1 MKKVRKNFVK
11 CHKFYTFAYINT
23 YDTISLRM
31 IQQTCD
37 ISLWSLDHYVISVVV
52 AMLLAILVVVFYN
65 RVYIRRAKDANA
77 RQKEQ
82 NAHLALVLQAGRLR
96 IWKYLPATRHYF
108 FLSEEGTM
116 EQCYNPID
124 FAQFFDRDDFER
136 LRSTIFE
143 ICEGRKNSAV
153 VTMVSNA
160 KDEAFLR
167 HYEVTI
173 SVDRR
178 DSRGR
183 VTSVFGIQHDVTDEY
198 RRRES
203 VNQLL
208 LRYHTVFSTS
218 LIDMIYYD
226 KNGVLRDI
234 NERACKAFGVSD
246 REFVLQNEFLL
257 KNNPIFADVDV
268 ESMDNTRTS
277 SIVNFHNYEDPIYHL
292 DEFGLAGKKMYYDST
307 INPIRDAQGNLEGV
321 YMAGRDITEM
331 VVSFHRQKEGAKQ
344 LRKVNESIREYI
356 SNINYALRVS
366 DIRMV
371 NYYPNSFTL
380 ELSDNIT
387 QSQMKLSQL
396 RCIRLATPRFRR
408 TVSSVLNR
416 MDHLSPYNINVTIET
431 EIRDKKGRQIWML
444 FNMVPMLGDSGKVE
458 RYYGL
463 CREMTDMVEMEKL
476 LALETKKAQETELLK
491 QSFLSNMSYEIR
503 TPLNNV
509 VGFAQLFTVPHDE
522 ADEPAFVEQIK
533 INSNNML
540 TLVNDVMLLSSLDA
554 NMVEY
559 HKDYID
565 FAQVFASHCQIGWS
579 TANIQVKTV
588 IDNPYESLVLN
599 IDLEHVGKV
608 IEKLCWLSALTL
620 KEGYVMAR
628 YEYRRG
634 ELLITI
640 EDTGDGIP
648 EEGMAHL
655 FDRFVHNVDNHLLG
669 TGLDLPIVQA
679 MVNQMGGTIE
689 IESTLHKGTTAWVS
703 IPCEAKNIER
713 RREEITTNATENI
726 LL

>member
-1 MKKVRKNFVK
+1 
-11 CHKFYTFAYINT
+11 
-23 YDTISLRM
+23 M
-31 IQQTCD
+31 ILQM
-37 ISLWSLDHYVISVVV
+37 IEMSLWSLNHYALALSAVLLVV
-52 AMLLAILVVVFYN
+52 ILVVVLYN
-65 RVYIRRAKDANA
+65 RVYMRRANEANA
-77 RQKEQ
+77 RRKEQ

-96 IWKYLPATRHYF
+96 IWKYLPATRHYL

-116 EQCYNPID
+116 EQRYNPID
-124 FAQFFDRDDFER
+124 FQQFFERDDFER
-136 LRSTIFE
+136 LRTAIFD
-143 ICEGRKNSAV
+143 ICEGKQNSAV
-153 VTMVSNA
+153 LTLVSNA
-160 KDEAFLR
+160 KDDAFLR
-167 HYEVTI
+167 HYEMTV

-183 VTSVFGIQHDVTDEY
+183 VTSILGIQHDVTDEY
-198 RRRES
+198 RRLET

-218 LIDMIYYD
+218 LVDMVYYD
-226 KNGVLRDI
+226 NKGVLQDI
-234 NERACKAFGVSD
+234 NERACQAFGVPN
-246 REFVLQNEFLL
+246 REYVLNNKFLL
-257 KNNPIFADVDV
+257 KNNPFFGDVNL
-268 ESMDNTRTS
+268 ETMDNTRTS
-277 SIVNFHNYEDPIYHL
+277 CIVDFGDYTDPVYHI
-292 DEFGLAGKKMYYDST
+292 DELGLADKKMYYEST
-307 INPIRDAQGNLEGV
+307 INPIRDADGNLEGV

-331 VVSFHRQKEGAKQ
+331 VVSYRRQKEGAEK
-344 LRKVNESIREYI
+344 LRKVNEDIRQYI
-356 SNINYALRVS
+356 SNINYALRIS

-371 NYYPNSFTL
+371 NYYPKSFTL
-380 ELSDNIT
+380 EMSDNIT

-416 MDHLSPYNINVTIET
+416 MDHLSPYNIQVNIET
-431 EIRDKKGRQIWML
+431 EIRDKKGRQIWLL
-444 FNMVPMLGDSGKVE
+444 FNLVPMLDADGKVE
-458 RYYGL
+458 RYFGM
-463 CREMTDMVEMEKL
+463 CRNMTDMVETENR
-476 LALETKKAQETELLK
+476 LAVETKKAQETELLK

-509 VGFAQLFTVPHDE
+509 VGFAGLFNTPHDE

-533 INSNNML
+533 TNSNNML

-559 HKDYID
+559 RKDDID
-565 FAQVFASHCQIGWS
+565 FAQIFASHCQMGWS
-579 TANIQVKTV
+579 NANPQIKTI
-588 IDNPYESLVLN
+588 IDNPYESLVVN
-599 IDLEHVGKV
+599 IDMEHVGKV

-620 KEGYVMAR
+620 KEGYAKAR

-648 EEGMAHL
+648 EEGMAHI
-655 FDRFVHNVDNHLLG
+655 FDRFVHNIDNHLLG

-679 MVNQMGGTIE
+679 IVRQMGGTIE
-689 IESTLHKGTTAWVS
+689 IESKLHQGTTAWVS

-713 RREEITTNATENI
+713 RREEITANTTENM

>member
-1 MKKVRKNFVK
+1 
-11 CHKFYTFAYINT
+11 
-23 YDTISLRM
+23 M
-31 IQQTCD
+31 ILQM
-37 ISLWSLDHYVISVVV
+37 IEMSLWSLTHYALALSAV
-52 AMLLAILVVVFYN
+52 LLVAILVVVLYN
-65 RVYIRRAKDANA
+65 RVYMRRANEANA
-77 RQKEQ
+77 RRKEQ

-96 IWKYLPATRHYF
+96 IWKYLPATRHYL

-116 EQCYNPID
+116 EQRYNPID
-124 FAQFFDRDDFER
+124 FQQFFERDDFER
-136 LRSTIFE
+136 LRTAIFD
-143 ICEGRKNSAV
+143 ICEGKQNSAV
-153 VTMVSNA
+153 LTLVSNA
-160 KDEAFLR
+160 KDDAFLR
-167 HYEVTI
+167 HYEMTV

-183 VTSVFGIQHDVTDEY
+183 VTSILGIQHDVTDEY
-198 RRRES
+198 RRLET

-218 LIDMIYYD
+218 LVDMLYYD
-226 KNGVLRDI
+226 NKGVLQDI
-234 NERACKAFGVSD
+234 NERACQAFGVPN
-246 REFVLQNEFLL
+246 REYVLNNKFLL
-257 KNNPIFADVDV
+257 KNNPFFGDVNL
-268 ESMDNTRTS
+268 ETMDNTRTS
-277 SIVNFHNYEDPIYHL
+277 CIVDFGDYTDPVYHI
-292 DEFGLAGKKMYYDST
+292 DELGLADKKMYYEST
-307 INPIRDAQGNLEGV
+307 INPIRDANGNLEGV

-331 VVSFHRQKEGAKQ
+331 VVSYRRQKEGAEK
-344 LRKVNESIREYI
+344 LRKVNEDIRQYI
-356 SNINYALRVS
+356 SNINYALRIS

-371 NYYPNSFTL
+371 NYYPKSFTL
-380 ELSDNIT
+380 EMSDNIT

-416 MDHLSPYNINVTIET
+416 MDHLSPYNIQVNIET
-431 EIRDKKGRQIWML
+431 EIRDKKGRQIWLL
-444 FNMVPMLGDSGKVE
+444 FNLVPMLDADGKVE
-458 RYYGL
+458 RYFGI
-463 CREMTDMVEMEKL
+463 CRNMTDMVETENR
-476 LALETKKAQETELLK
+476 LAVETKKAQETELLK

-509 VGFAQLFTVPHDE
+509 VGFAGLFNTPHDE

-533 INSNNML
+533 TNSNNML

-559 HKDYID
+559 RKDDID
-565 FAQVFASHCQIGWS
+565 FAQIFASHCQMGWS
-579 TANIQVKTV
+579 NANPQIKTI
-588 IDNPYESLVLN
+588 IDNPYESLVVN
-599 IDLEHVGKV
+599 IDMEHVGKV

-620 KEGYVMAR
+620 KEGYAKAR

-648 EEGMAHL
+648 EEGMAHI
-655 FDRFVHNVDNHLLG
+655 FDRFVHNIDNHLLG

-679 MVNQMGGTIE
+679 IVRQMGGTIE
-689 IESTLHKGTTAWVS
+689 IESKLHQGTTAWVS

-713 RREEITTNATENI
+713 RREEITANTTENM

>member
-1 MKKVRKNFVK
+1 
-11 CHKFYTFAYINT
+11 
-23 YDTISLRM
+23 M
-31 IQQTCD
+31 ILQM
-37 ISLWSLDHYVISVVV
+37 IEMSLWSLNHYALALSAVLLVV
-52 AMLLAILVVVFYN
+52 ILVVVLYN
-65 RVYIRRAKDANA
+65 RVYMRRANEANA
-77 RQKEQ
+77 RRKEQ

-96 IWKYLPATRHYF
+96 IWKYLPATRHYL

-116 EQCYNPID
+116 EQRYNPID
-124 FAQFFDRDDFER
+124 FQQFFERDDFER
-136 LRSTIFE
+136 LRTAIFD
-143 ICEGRKNSAV
+143 ICEGKQNSAV
-153 VTMVSNA
+153 LTLVSNA
-160 KDEAFLR
+160 KDDAFLR
-167 HYEVTI
+167 HYEMTV

-183 VTSVFGIQHDVTDEY
+183 VTSILGIQHDVTDEY
-198 RRRES
+198 RRLET

-218 LIDMIYYD
+218 LVDMLYYD
-226 KNGVLRDI
+226 NKGVLQDI
-234 NERACKAFGVSD
+234 NERACQAFGVPN
-246 REFVLQNEFLL
+246 REYVLNNKFLL
-257 KNNPIFADVDV
+257 KNNPFFGDVNL
-268 ESMDNTRTS
+268 ETMDNTRTS
-277 SIVNFHNYEDPIYHL
+277 CIVDFGDYTDPVYHI
-292 DEFGLAGKKMYYDST
+292 DELGLADKKMYYEST
-307 INPIRDAQGNLEGV
+307 INPIRDADGNLEGV

-331 VVSFHRQKEGAKQ
+331 VVSYRRQKEGAEK
-344 LRKVNESIREYI
+344 LRKVNEDIRQYI
-356 SNINYALRVS
+356 SNINYALRIS

-371 NYYPNSFTL
+371 NYYPKSFTL
-380 ELSDNIT
+380 EMSDNIT

-416 MDHLSPYNINVTIET
+416 MDHLSPYNIQVNIET
-431 EIRDKKGRQIWML
+431 EIRDKKGRQIWLL
-444 FNMVPMLGDSGKVE
+444 FNLVPMVDADGKVE
-458 RYYGL
+458 RYFGM
-463 CREMTDMVEMEKL
+463 CRNMTDMVETENR
-476 LALETKKAQETELLK
+476 LAVETKKAQETELLK

-509 VGFAQLFTVPHDE
+509 VGFAGLFNSPHDE

-533 INSNNML
+533 TNSNNML

-559 HKDYID
+559 RKDDID
-565 FAQVFASHCQIGWS
+565 FAQIFASHCQMGWS
-579 TANIQVKTV
+579 NANPQIKTI
-588 IDNPYESLVLN
+588 IDNPYESLVVN
-599 IDLEHVGKV
+599 IDMEHVGKV

-620 KEGYVMAR
+620 KEGYAKAR

-648 EEGMAHL
+648 EEGMAHI
-655 FDRFVHNVDNHLLG
+655 FDRFVHNIDNHLLG

-679 MVNQMGGTIE
+679 IVRQMGGTIE
-689 IESTLHKGTTAWVS
+689 IESKLHQGTTAWVS

-713 RREEITTNATENI
+713 RREEITANTTENM

>member
-1 MKKVRKNFVK
+1 
-11 CHKFYTFAYINT
+11 
-23 YDTISLRM
+23 M
-31 IQQTCD
+31 ILQM
-37 ISLWSLDHYVISVVV
+37 IEMSLWSLNHYALALSAV
-52 AMLLAILVVVFYN
+52 LLVAILVVVLYN
-65 RVYIRRAKDANA
+65 RVYMRRANEANA
-77 RQKEQ
+77 RRKEQ

-96 IWKYLPATRHYF
+96 IWKYLPATRHYL

-116 EQCYNPID
+116 EQRYNPID
-124 FAQFFDRDDFER
+124 FQQFFERDDFER
-136 LRSTIFE
+136 LRTAIFD
-143 ICEGRKNSAV
+143 ICEGKQNSAV
-153 VTMVSNA
+153 LTLVSNA
-160 KDEAFLR
+160 KDDAFLR
-167 HYEVTI
+167 HYEMTV

-183 VTSVFGIQHDVTDEY
+183 VTSILGIQHDVTDEY
-198 RRRES
+198 RRLET

-218 LIDMIYYD
+218 LVDMLYYD
-226 KNGVLRDI
+226 NKGVLQDI
-234 NERACKAFGVSD
+234 NERACQAFGVPN
-246 REFVLQNEFLL
+246 RKYVLNNKFLL
-257 KNNPIFADVDV
+257 KNNPFFADLSL
-268 ESMDNTRTS
+268 ETMDNTRTS
-277 SIVNFHNYEDPIYHL
+277 CIVDFGDYTDPVYHI
-292 DEFGLAGKKMYYDST
+292 DELGLADKKMYYEST
-307 INPIRDAQGNLEGV
+307 INPIRDANGNLEGV

-331 VVSFHRQKEGAKQ
+331 VVSYRRQKEGAEK
-344 LRKVNESIREYI
+344 LRKVNEDIRQYI
-356 SNINYALRVS
+356 SNINYALRIS

-371 NYYPNSFTL
+371 NYYPKSFTL
-380 ELSDNIT
+380 EMSDNIT

-416 MDHLSPYNINVTIET
+416 MDHLSPYNIQVNIET
-431 EIRDKKGRQIWML
+431 EIRDKKGRQIWLL
-444 FNMVPMLGDSGKVE
+444 FNLVPMLDADGKVE
-458 RYYGL
+458 RYFGM
-463 CREMTDMVEMEKL
+463 CRNMTDMVETENR
-476 LALETKKAQETELLK
+476 LAVETKKAQETELLK

-509 VGFAQLFTVPHDE
+509 VGFAGLFNTPHDE

-533 INSNNML
+533 TNSNNML

-559 HKDYID
+559 RKDDID
-565 FAQVFASHCQIGWS
+565 FAQIFASYCQMGWS
-579 TANIQVKTV
+579 NANPQIKTI
-588 IDNPYESLVLN
+588 IDNPYESLVVN
-599 IDLEHVGKV
+599 IDMEHVGKV

-620 KEGYVMAR
+620 KEGYAKAR

-648 EEGMAHL
+648 EEGMAHI
-655 FDRFVHNVDNHLLG
+655 FDRFVHNIDNHLLG

-679 MVNQMGGTIE
+679 IVRQMGGTIE
-689 IESTLHKGTTAWVS
+689 IESKLHQGTTAWVS

-713 RREEITTNATENI
+713 RREEITANTTENM

>member
-1 MKKVRKNFVK
+1 
-11 CHKFYTFAYINT
+11 
-23 YDTISLRM
+23 M
-31 IQQTCD
+31 IEM
-37 ISLWSLDHYVISVVV
+37 SLWSPNYYVLAVV
-52 AMLLAILVVVFYN
+52 AMLLVVILVVVSYN
-65 RVYIRRAKDANA
+65 RVYMKRANEANA
-77 RQKEQ
+77 RKKEQ

-96 IWKYLPATRHYF
+96 IWKYYLATRQYH
-108 FLSEEGTM
+108 FLSEEGSM
-116 EQCYNPID
+116 EQRYNPID
-124 FAQFFDRDDFER
+124 FAQFFDRDDFEK
-136 LRSTIFE
+136 LRAIIFD
-143 ICEGRKNSAV
+143 ICEGKKSGAV
-153 VTMVSNA
+153 LTMVSNA
-160 KDEAFLR
+160 KDEAYLR
-167 HYEVTI
+167 HYEVSV
-173 SVDRR
+173 SVDQR
-178 DSRGR
+178 DSKGR
-183 VTSVFGIQHDVTDEY
+183 VLSIFGIQHDVTEEY
-198 RRRES
+198 RRLEA

-218 LIDMIYYD
+218 LIDMVYYD
-226 KNGVLRDI
+226 NKGVLRDI
-234 NERACKAFGVSD
+234 NERACQSFGVPN
-246 REFVLQNEFLL
+246 REFVLNNEFLL
-257 KNNPIFADVDV
+257 KNNPIFADVDL
-268 ESMDNTRTS
+268 ETMSNTRTS
-277 SIVNFHNYEDPIYHL
+277 CIVDFGNYNDSIYHT
-292 DEFGLAGKKMYYDST
+292 DEFALTDKKMFYDST
-307 INPIRDAQGNLEGV
+307 INPIRDANGKLEGV

-331 VVSFHRQKEGAKQ
+331 VVSYHRQKEGAER
-344 LRKVNESIREYI
+344 LRKVTEDIRQYI
-356 SNINYALRVS
+356 SNINYALRIS

-371 NYYPNSFTL
+371 NYYPKSFTL
-380 ELSDNIT
+380 ELSDNISK
-387 QSQMKLSQL
+387 SQMKLSQL

-416 MDHLSPYNINVTIET
+416 MDHLSRYNIQVNIET
-431 EIRDKKGRQIWML
+431 EIRDKKGRQIWLL
-444 FNMVPMLGDSGKVE
+444 FNLVPMLDANGKVE
-458 RYYGL
+458 RYFGM
-463 CREMTDMVEMEKL
+463 CRNMTDMVETENR
-476 LALETKKAQETELLK
+476 LAVETKKAQETELLK

-509 VGFAQLFTVPHDE
+509 VGFAGLFNTPHDE

-540 TLVNDVMLLSSLDA
+540 SLVNDVMLLSSLDA

-579 TANIQVKTV
+579 TANTQVKTV
-588 IDNPYESLVLN
+588 INNPYDSLVVN
-599 IDLEHVGKV
+599 IDQEHVGKV

-713 RREEITTNATENI
+713 RHEEITANTTENI

>member
-1 MKKVRKNFVK
+1 
-11 CHKFYTFAYINT
+11 
-23 YDTISLRM
+23 M
-31 IQQTCD
+31 IEM
-37 ISLWSLDHYVISVVV
+37 SLWSLTHYALALSAV
-52 AMLLAILVVVFYN
+52 LLVAILVVVLYN
-65 RVYIRRAKDANA
+65 RVYMRRANEANA
-77 RQKEQ
+77 RRKEQ

-96 IWKYLPATRHYF
+96 IWKYLPATRHYL

-116 EQCYNPID
+116 EQRYNPID
-124 FAQFFDRDDFER
+124 FQQFFERDDFER
-136 LRSTIFE
+136 LRTAIFN
-143 ICEGRKNSAV
+143 ICEGKQNSAV
-153 VTMVSNA
+153 LTLVSNA
-160 KDEAFLR
+160 KDDAFLR
-167 HYEVTI
+167 HYEMTV

-183 VTSVFGIQHDVTDEY
+183 VTSILGIQHDVTDEY
-198 RRRES
+198 RRLET

-218 LIDMIYYD
+218 LVDMVYYD
-226 KNGVLRDI
+226 NKGVLQDI
-234 NERACKAFGVSD
+234 NERACQAFGVPN
-246 REFVLQNEFLL
+246 REYVLNNKFLL
-257 KNNPIFADVDV
+257 KNNPFFGDVNL
-268 ESMDNTRTS
+268 ETMDNTRTS
-277 SIVNFHNYEDPIYHL
+277 CIVDFGDYTDPVYHI
-292 DEFGLAGKKMYYDST
+292 DELGLADKKMYYEST
-307 INPIRDAQGNLEGV
+307 INPIRDANGNLEGV

-331 VVSFHRQKEGAKQ
+331 VVSYRRQKEGAEK
-344 LRKVNESIREYI
+344 LRKVNEDIRQYI
-356 SNINYALRVS
+356 SNINYALRIS

-371 NYYPNSFTL
+371 NYYPKSFTL
-380 ELSDNIT
+380 EMSDNIT

-416 MDHLSPYNINVTIET
+416 MDHLSPYNIQVNIET
-431 EIRDKKGRQIWML
+431 EIRDKKGRQIWLL
-444 FNMVPMLGDSGKVE
+444 FNLVPMLDADGKVE
-458 RYYGL
+458 RYFGM
-463 CREMTDMVEMEKL
+463 CRNMTDMVETENR
-476 LALETKKAQETELLK
+476 LAVETKKAQETELLK

-509 VGFAQLFTVPHDE
+509 VGFAGLFNTPHDE

-533 INSNNML
+533 TNSNNML

-559 HKDYID
+559 RKDDID
-565 FAQVFASHCQIGWS
+565 FAQIFASHCQMGWS
-579 TANIQVKTV
+579 NANPQIKTI
-588 IDNPYESLVLN
+588 IDNPYESLVVN
-599 IDLEHVGKV
+599 IDMEHVGKV

-620 KEGYVMAR
+620 KEGYAKAR

-648 EEGMAHL
+648 EEGMAHI
-655 FDRFVHNVDNHLLG
+655 FDRFVHNIDNHLLG

-679 MVNQMGGTIE
+679 IVRQMGGTIE
-689 IESTLHKGTTAWVS
+689 IESKLHQGTTAWVS

-713 RREEITTNATENI
+713 RREEITANTTENM

>member
-1 MKKVRKNFVK
+1 
-11 CHKFYTFAYINT
+11 
-23 YDTISLRM
+23 M
-31 IQQTCD
+31 IEM
-37 ISLWSLDHYVISVVV
+37 SLWSLTHYALALSAVLLVV
-52 AMLLAILVVVFYN
+52 ILVVVLYN
-65 RVYIRRAKDANA
+65 RVYMRRANEANA
-77 RQKEQ
+77 RRKEQ

-96 IWKYLPATRHYF
+96 IWKYLPATRHYL

-116 EQCYNPID
+116 EQRYNPID
-124 FAQFFDRDDFER
+124 FQQFFERDDFER
-136 LRSTIFE
+136 LRTAIFD
-143 ICEGRKNSAV
+143 ICEGKQNSAV
-153 VTMVSNA
+153 LTLVSNA
-160 KDEAFLR
+160 KDDAFLR
-167 HYEVTI
+167 HYEMTV

-183 VTSVFGIQHDVTDEY
+183 VTSILGIQHDVTDEY
-198 RRRES
+198 RRLET

-218 LIDMIYYD
+218 LVDMLYYD
-226 KNGVLRDI
+226 NKGVLQDI
-234 NERACKAFGVSD
+234 NERACQAFGVPN
-246 REFVLQNEFLL
+246 REYVLNNKFLL
-257 KNNPIFADVDV
+257 KNNPFFADLSL
-268 ESMDNTRTS
+268 EMMDNTRTS
-277 SIVNFHNYEDPIYHL
+277 CIVDFGDYTDPVYHI
-292 DEFGLAGKKMYYDST
+292 DELGLADKKMYYEST
-307 INPIRDAQGNLEGV
+307 INPIRDADGNLEGV

-331 VVSFHRQKEGAKQ
+331 VVSYRRQKEGAEK
-344 LRKVNESIREYI
+344 LRKVNEDIRQYI
-356 SNINYALRVS
+356 SNINYALRIS

-371 NYYPNSFTL
+371 NYYPKSFTL
-380 ELSDNIT
+380 EMSDNIT

-416 MDHLSPYNINVTIET
+416 MDHLSPYNIQVNIET
-431 EIRDKKGRQIWML
+431 EIRDKKGRQIWLL
-444 FNMVPMLGDSGKVE
+444 FNLVPMVDADGKVE
-458 RYYGL
+458 RYFGM
-463 CREMTDMVEMEKL
+463 CRNMTDMVETENR
-476 LALETKKAQETELLK
+476 LAVETKKAQETELLK

-509 VGFAQLFTVPHDE
+509 VGFAGLFNSPHDE

-533 INSNNML
+533 TNSNNML

-559 HKDYID
+559 RKDDID
-565 FAQVFASHCQIGWS
+565 FAQIFASHCQMGWS
-579 TANIQVKTV
+579 NANPQIKTI
-588 IDNPYESLVLN
+588 IDNPYESLVVN
-599 IDLEHVGKV
+599 IDMEHVGKV

-620 KEGYVMAR
+620 KEGYAKAR

-648 EEGMAHL
+648 EEGMAHI
-655 FDRFVHNVDNHLLG
+655 FDRFVHNIDNHLLG

-679 MVNQMGGTIE
+679 IVRQMGGTIE
-689 IESTLHKGTTAWVS
+689 IESKLHQGTTAWVS

-713 RREEITTNATENI
+713 RREEITANTTENM